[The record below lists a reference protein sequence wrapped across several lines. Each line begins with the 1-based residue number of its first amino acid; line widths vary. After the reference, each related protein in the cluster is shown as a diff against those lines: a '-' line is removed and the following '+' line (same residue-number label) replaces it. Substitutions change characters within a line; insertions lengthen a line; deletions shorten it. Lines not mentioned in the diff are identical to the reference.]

1 MPPTQHA
8 HPANQFRIDRTA
20 SGGVTCLAMHG
31 ILDESFE
38 GKKVAASVRTKKLVV
53 SLRGVRRFASWGMA
67 EWMNFL
73 RTAAEHDLYLVEC
86 STYAVHQMNLV
97 TGLLGHGKLVS
108 FYLPYRCSKCS
119 EEFETLL
126 VVPRDRAAIQDL
138 AHSERACATCG
149 GQARIEKYPANM
161 REALSQHVVFD
172 MDDEVVA
179 FLRDQLKYELT
190 PDTTRFRAYRRA
202 GKGSVY
208 LRLTGNIAALPVE
221 PLVQAS
227 EGTTVVDL
235 ANITFDPVELTQWRT
250 YVRTALPAVSSLQ
263 LLDCPA
269 GFLERA
275 VEPSDLEGKLK
286 VRTFAL
292 PYLCSSCNAVERA
305 MVNVAEYLEQLTE
318 GIVPAALCPICKSGL
333 VAQIEDAALLRR
345 LPAREHDAELDAFL
359 VKARGLPAGKLE
371 DCLATRSAKHDAA
384 AAAARRWR
392 WVYLGSAL
400 AVLAAIGGL
409 AVAFF
414 LWKQA
419 AEAVPAPPAAAPAT
433 AVAPPPAPAFQRPDW
448 ITSGV
453 PSSSFCEDLTNRLVC
468 VGISPYRRTKEEAVN
483 DADDAALDELVN
495 AIGLKISDPRLRDSV
510 LPGYSEARAKALSA
524 LQAVDTDRASAD
536 YAAADDVVRKA
547 RKRVAEVLRVSG
559 GAGAPPRRS
568 DWYWEAYSL
577 EKGSGIE
584 FLGFVRYDVSSD
596 AVKSLVETYSVA
608 TQIDG
613 AAVVTAFPGLAWEYP
628 DFAGGAQ
635 LRKMGGP
642 LAGSGVAAQAL
653 ITAVGDQPVRDAA
666 GLARR
671 LEEWKPASGSLSLTV
686 KTGSAP
692 AQVIKLSR

>member
-1 MPPTQHA
+1 MHPTQHA
-8 HPANQFRIDRTA
+8 HPANKFRIDKTA
-20 SGGVTCLAMHG
+20 SGGVTFLAMHG

-38 GKKVAASVRTKKLVV
+38 GKRVAASVRTKKLVV
-53 SLRGVRRFASWGMA
+53 SLRDVRRFASWGMA

-108 FYLPYRCSKCS
+108 FYLPYRCRKCS

-126 VVPRDRAAIQDL
+126 VVPRDRAAIQGL
-138 AHSERACATCG
+138 ADSERACATCG
-149 GQARIEKYPANM
+149 GQARIDKYPANM

-172 MDDEVVA
+172 MDDEVVE
-179 FLRDQLKYELT
+179 FLRGQLKYELT
-190 PDTTRFRAYRRA
+190 PDAMRFRAYRRA

-208 LRLTGNIAALPVE
+208 LRLIGNIAALPVE
-221 PLVQAS
+221 PLVRAS

-235 ANITFDPVELTQWRT
+235 ANITFDPVELTRWRT

-263 LLDCPA
+263 LLDCPP

-275 VEPSDLEGKLK
+275 VELEDLEGKLK

-292 PYLCSSCNAVERA
+292 PYLCPSCNAVGSA

-318 GIVPAALCPICKSGL
+318 GIVPAALCPTCKSGF
-333 VAQIEDAALLRR
+333 VAQIEDPALLRR

-359 VKARGLPAGKLE
+359 VKARGLPARKLE
-371 DCLATRSAKHDAA
+371 DCLAARSTKQAA
-384 AAAARRWR
+384 AGGRHGA
-392 WVYLGSAL
+392 YLGSAL

-414 LWKQA
+414 LWKQPA
-419 AEAVPAPPAAAPAT
+419 DVVPALPAATPGT
-433 AVAPPPAPAFQRPDW
+433 AVALPAPAFQRPDW

-453 PSSSFCEDLTNRLVC
+453 PSSSFCEDMTNRLVC

-483 DADDAALDELVN
+483 DADGAALDELVN

-510 LPGYSEARAKALSA
+510 LTGYSEARARALSA
-524 LQAVDTDRASAD
+524 LQAVDTDRASPA

-547 RKRVAEVLRVSG
+547 RKRVAEILRVSG
-559 GAGAPPRRS
+559 GAAVPPRRS
-568 DWYWEAYSL
+568 DWYWEAYPL
-577 EKGSGIE
+577 EEGSGIE
-584 FLGFVRYDVSSD
+584 FLGFVRYDVSLD

-608 TQIDG
+608 TQING

-628 DFAGGAQ
+628 DFAGGAV
-635 LRKMGGP
+635 LRKVGGP

-671 LEEWKPASGSLSLTV
+671 FEEWKPASGSLSLTV